1 MRVYRVAKARHA
13 GDAKTMLDGRGAREW
28 GGRFNSPGTRAVYCA
43 STLSLAALEI
53 LVHAPRV
60 AILPDY
66 RYLEIE
72 VPEEAIEHVE
82 VAPRPADTVAFGD
95 ARLGVDGVLGFSV
108 ASFALTLERNVVLNP
123 DHPDFASLVTHGEV
137 RPFPLDPRLLLR

>member
-1 MRVYRVAKARHA
+1 MVYRVAKARHA
-13 GDAKTMLDGRGAREW
+13 RDAKTMLNGQGAREW

-60 AILPDY
+60 AVLPDY

-72 VPEEAIEHVE
+72 VPDSVIEQVE
-82 VAPRPADTVAFGD
+82 VAPDPEDSAAFGN
-95 ARLGVDGVLGFSV
+95 ARLGVDGVPGFSV
-108 ASFALTLERNVVLNP
+108 PSFVLTLEANVVLNP

-137 RPFPLDPRLLLR
+137 RPFPLDRRLFLR